1 MLTQIKIYFLL
12 FIIYSIMGWIM
23 EVVNQIVSQK
33 KFVNRGFLIGPYCPI
48 YGCGAVLITV
58 LLNKYLNDPITFF
71 IMAILLCGIL
81 EYLTS
86 YIMEKV
92 FNLRWWDYSKDKFNI
107 NGRVSSRTVIPFGIL
122 GTIIM
127 YVTNPF
133 FLEKL
138 NTLSE
143 KTLNIFFYLVV
154 AVFFIDIVISLI
166 TIFGIKKTT
175 IFVSNENKE
184 DNTEE
189 ITKKVREILLG
200 KPKAFAEKRI
210 LNAYPRLR
218 LIRIK
223 VKKQINK
230 TRKEI
235 NQRIDNT
242 KGLIDDKI
250 DKTKEEINKKL
261 KKRK

>member
-1 MLTQIKIYFLL
+1 M
-12 FIIYSIMGWIM
+12 
-23 EVVNQIVSQK
+23 N
-33 KFVNRGFLIGPYCPI
+33 
-48 YGCGAVLITV
+48 
-58 LLNKYLNDPITFF
+58 
-71 IMAILLCGIL
+71 IL
-81 EYLTS
+81 
-86 YIMEKV
+86 
-92 FNLRWWDYSKDKFNI
+92 
-107 NGRVSSRTVIPFGIL
+107 
-122 GTIIM
+122 
-127 YVTNPF
+127 
-133 FLEKL
+133 
-138 NTLSE
+138 
-143 KTLNIFFYLVV
+143 FYLVV

-189 ITKKVREILLG
+189 VTKKVREILLG

-250 DKTKEEINKKL
+250 DKTKEEINKKI

>member
-12 FIIYSIMGWIM
+12 FIIYSVMGWIM

-107 NGRVSSRTVIPFGIL
+107 NGRVSLRTVIPFGIL

-143 KTLNIFFYLVV
+143 KTLNILFYLVV

-189 ITKKVREILLG
+189 VTKKV
-200 KPKAFAEKRI
+200 RI

-250 DKTKEEINKKL
+250 DKTKEEINKKI